1 MNQKSEIRIQK
12 SGRPFLLI
20 SGFRFLFSALV
31 AIATSAC
38 GFHPLYGEING
49 KPGARIIFDSVYVPP
64 IELER
69 AGYELRN
76 DLVDALRARI
86 DPQGASYDLKID
98 LTDRQEPIAIQNE
111 TVHGIKEIEITRYNY
126 TLIASYALIDR
137 KTQKPLTRGSATSL
151 SAYDV
156 VASPYATL
164 VAKQDVQVRT
174 AQDLARQIQTRL
186 AVYFA
191 RQAGTPP

>member
-1 MNQKSEIRIQK
+1 MKRAAAVLAMLSAAVVLTAC
-12 SGRPFLLI
+12 S
-20 SGFRFLFSALV
+20 FR
-31 AIATSAC
+31 
-38 GFHPLYGEING
+38 PLYGEING
-49 KPGARIIFDSVYVPP
+49 KPGARAIFNTVYVPP

-76 DLVDALRARI
+76 NLLDALQARTN
-86 DPQGASYDLKID
+86 PQGASYDLNVV

-111 TVHGIKEIEITRYNY
+111 TVQGVKEVEITRYNY
-126 TLIASYALIDR
+126 TLIAAYSLIDR
-137 KTQKPLTRGSATSL
+137 KTQKLLARGSATSL

-164 VAKQDVQVRT
+164 VAKQDGQAKA
-174 AQDLARQIQTRL
+174 AQDIARQIQTRL

-191 RQAGTPP
+191 QQAGTPP